1 MSEELDFDGS
11 VIVELLLSFLKSDKV
26 KYDSIGS
33 KLGVMS
39 VLDALGS
46 DLDEGNYEATPEAY
60 VVYKDFKDLLDE
72 DDEEDEDE
80 AELEDEDELE
90 DEEEEA
96 EV

>member
-72 DDEEDEDE
+72 DDEEVLE
-80 AELEDEDELE
+80 ANINFEIISEKIRRALWIK
-90 DEEEEA
+90 
-96 EV
+96 